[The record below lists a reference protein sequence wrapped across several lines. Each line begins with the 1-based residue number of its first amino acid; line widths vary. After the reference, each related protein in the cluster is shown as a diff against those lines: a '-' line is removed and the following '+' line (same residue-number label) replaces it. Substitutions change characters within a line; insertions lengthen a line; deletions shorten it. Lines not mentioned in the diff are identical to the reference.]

1 MWLAQS
7 YCDVDLGLFSTEE
20 KAKAALLHYHGSQ
33 VEADRWGSIRE
44 YTVDVFD
51 DAQCQRIDYRDK
63 APKSPV
69 APLPGQMPGTVALL
83 PFSSCYTPAQALQRA
98 LQEAPLMDRLIVV
111 GEYLEE
117 NGKRALMVLPS
128 RMTLLEAVWL
138 DRRLDNYIN
147 ENA

>member
-20 KAKAALLHYHGSQ
+20 KAKAALKHYHGSEE
-33 VEADRWGSIRE
+33 EAERWGHVRE
-44 YTVDVFD
+44 FTVDVFE
-51 DAQCQRIDYRDK
+51 DAQFAKIDYRDT
-63 APKSPV
+63 APTSPV

-98 LQEAPLMDRLIVV
+98 LQEAPRMDRLMVV

-117 NGKRALMVLPS
+117 HGKRALLVLPS
-128 RMTLLEAVWL
+128 RMSLLEAVWL
-138 DRRLDNYIN
+138 ERRLDNYIN